1 MIILILAIHIL
12 AAAFLAAGWK
22 QGRMHFPSSMLPIV
36 LLLPLWGPVCALAVE
51 LHIRGGEKS
60 DEEPGTGRYGITDEV
75 YRSIRME
82 ENGVS
87 DVIPIED
94 VLENGTPVQRRKLLL
109 SVLHSGAE
117 PFVRPLRVAGVNDDT
132 EVVHYAVTALVELR
146 SDFNQRI
153 AKMERLL
160 EGNPADPQ
168 VLESYADLD
177 EEYLKS
183 GIPENGERLQILAH
197 CRDMLERLLMYDRWQ
212 ETGSNGANSDETGN
226 RFDTKRIRILNRL
239 GRICLEQ
246 EDTAAAKKA
255 GHALI
260 RVCPDLED
268 GYMLVLR
275 ADAAAGDGQGVCG
288 MIRSI
293 RERNIYISPSA
304 REELEFWSA

>member
-60 DEEPGTGRYGITDEV
+60 DEEPGTGRFGITDEV

-197 CRDMLERLLMYDRWQ
+197 CRDMLERL
-212 ETGSNGANSDETGN
+212 
-226 RFDTKRIRILNRL
+226 RIRILNRL